1 MSQPPITA
9 DVVTGDRMVTGDHM
23 VTGGHMVTGDSMVT
37 GDHME
42 PPDESFQLT
51 PPRDEGEEEND
62 LDMTPMVDVTFL
74 LLIFFMVTAA
84 FSLQK
89 SINVPTPEKEESATQ
104 ARTLQDI
111 EEDFDYI
118 IVEIHGDNTIF
129 VDEVEAPSKQDLL
142 EKLRD
147 ARDTP
152 KGSSARGPSNL
163 LVLAHPDC
171 WHETVVMALDA
182 GNAVGMEDV
191 KLTLA
196 EDDGY

>member
-1 MSQPPITA
+1 MTQPPVTA
-9 DVVTGDRMVTGDHM
+9 DTVTGDHL
-23 VTGGHMVTGDSMVT
+23 
-37 GDHME
+37 E
-42 PPDESFQLT
+42 PTDESARLI
-51 PPRDEGEEEND
+51 PPRDDNSEKDD

-74 LLIFFMVTAA
+74 LLIFFMITAA

-104 ARTLQDI
+104 ARTLQEI
-111 EEDFDYI
+111 EEDFDYV

-152 KGSSARGPSNL
+152 KGSSAQGPSNL
-163 LVLAHPDC
+163 LVMAHPDC
-171 WHETVVMALDA
+171 RHEMVVMALDA

-191 KLTLA
+191 KLTMA
-196 EDDGY
+196 EDEGY

>member
-1 MSQPPITA
+1 MSQPPVTA
-9 DVVTGDRMVTGDHM
+9 DL
-23 VTGGHMVTGDSMVT
+23 
-37 GDHME
+37 E
-42 PPDESFQLT
+42 PTDESSPLI
-51 PPRDEGEEEND
+51 PPRGGGPEEDD

-89 SINVPTPEKEESATQ
+89 SINVPTPEQEESATQ
-104 ARTLQDI
+104 ARTLQEI
-111 EEDFDYI
+111 EEDFDYV

-147 ARDTP
+147 ARDKP
-152 KGSSARGPSNL
+152 KKGSSSSTGPSNL

-191 KLTLA
+191 KLTMA